1 MFILIDLSENI
12 AENMKDL
19 ILKYYTND
27 DCVINIKYDDINKL
41 KETENLKEILF
52 ELLSSEDEIINII
65 GLTLI
70 IDLNLNYESIV
81 VMLI

>member
-81 VMLI
+81 VMHI

>member
-27 DCVINIKYDDINKL
+27 DCVINVKYDDINKL

-81 VMLI
+81 VMHI

>member
-27 DCVINIKYDDINKL
+27 DCVINVKDEDLNIL
-41 KETENLKEILF
+41 KETEDLKEILF

-65 GLTLI
+65 GLTMI

-81 VMLI
+81 VMHI

>member
-52 ELLSSEDEIINII
+52 ELLSNEDEIINII

-81 VMLI
+81 VMHI

>member
-1 MFILIDLSENI
+1 MFILIDLSEI
-12 AENMKDL
+12 ITENMKDL

-27 DCVINIKYDDINKL
+27 DCVINVKDEDLNIL
-41 KETENLKEILF
+41 KETEDLKEILF

-81 VMLI
+81 VMHI

>member
-12 AENMKDL
+12 TENMKDL

-41 KETENLKEILF
+41 KETEDLKEILF

-81 VMLI
+81 VMHI

>member
-1 MFILIDLSENI
+1 MFILIDLSEI
-12 AENMKDL
+12 ITENMKDL

-27 DCVINIKYDDINKL
+27 DCVINVKDEDLNIL
-41 KETENLKEILF
+41 KETEDLKEILF

-65 GLTLI
+65 GLTMI

-81 VMLI
+81 VMHI